1 MDAPLWAWVAT
12 IGAVF
17 ALLALD
23 LLVLNRSPHEI
34 GLREAARYSAFF
46 ISCGVAFG
54 GVLLV
59 TAGGDAAGAYMAG
72 YLVELSLSLDNVFVF
87 ALVFAYFGIPNR
99 YQHKVLFWGI
109 IGALVFRGVFIAA
122 GIALLELLHWAIYLF
137 GAFLV
142 FTAVR
147 MARTEDIEVHPDR
160 NIVLRLLKRIVPVT
174 SEMEGERFL
183 LRRGGVLV
191 ATPLL
196 GALVTIEALD
206 IVFAVDSVPAILAVT
221 REPFLVFSA
230 TAFAILGLRALYF
243 VLAGAIPKFPYLH
256 YGLAAILGFVGVKML
271 IVDVYD
277 VPIPLSLGIIALIL
291 ATAVVASVIRVRRDR
306 AGTPV
311 AEAPPQEEAPPTGRE
326 AEGSDPMRR

>member
-1 MDAPLWAWVAT
+1 MVL
-12 IGAVF
+12 

-23 LLVLNRSPHEI
+23 LLVLNRSAHEI
-34 GLREAARYSAFF
+34 GLREATRYSAFF
-46 ISCGVAFG
+46 ISCGIAFG
-54 GVLLV
+54 GVLLL

-99 YQHKVLFWGI
+99 HQHKVLFWGI
-109 IGALVFRGVFIAA
+109 IGALVFRGLFIAA
-122 GIALLELLHWAIYLF
+122 GIALLEVLHWAIYLF

-142 FTAVR
+142 WTAVR
-147 MARTEDIEVHPDR
+147 MARTEEIEVHPDR
-160 NIVLRLLKRIVPVT
+160 NIVLRLLRRVIPVS
-174 SEMEGERFL
+174 SELEGDRFL

-271 IVDVYD
+271 LSDLVH
-277 VPIPLSLGIIALIL
+277 VPIPASLGIIALIL
-291 ATAVVASVIRVRRDR
+291 ATSIVASIVRVRRDR

-311 AEAPPQEEAPPTGRE
+311 PDAAEAPDGTTTGQG
-326 AEGSDPMRR
+326 AEGSGPGRR